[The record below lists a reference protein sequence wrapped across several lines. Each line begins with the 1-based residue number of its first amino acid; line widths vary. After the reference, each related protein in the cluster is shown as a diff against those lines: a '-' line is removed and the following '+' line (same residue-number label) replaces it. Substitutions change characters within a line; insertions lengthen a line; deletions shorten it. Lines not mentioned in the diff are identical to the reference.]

1 MTLGGPGNAT
11 TTMSIYIFQQLFE
24 FNRYGYS
31 AALSVILF
39 VVILALTLV
48 QNRVAASRVVY
59 D

>member
-1 MTLGGPGNAT
+1 MGEGNAT
-11 TTMSIYIFQQLFE
+11 TTMSIYIFKQLFE

-39 VVILALTLV
+39 LIILALSIL
-48 QNRVAASRVVY
+48 QNRIAASCVVY